1 MEGEITVMD
10 ALFTAVATVI
20 EKMLA
25 QFATVS
31 TSLLSNEI
39 FQIMFGIV
47 VLYLGIS
54 FVMYLV
60 RKVKRKGR

>member
-10 ALFTAVATVI
+10 ALFTSVGTVI

-25 QFATVS
+25 QYATIS
-31 TSLLSNEI
+31 TSLLTNEI

-47 VLYLGIS
+47 VLSLGIG
-54 FVMYLV
+54 FIMYLV